1 MSLLQVA
8 LEAILPPEA
17 RRINA
22 RSVSRSGPQDVGVSL
37 DR

>member
-8 LEAILPPEA
+8 LAAILPPEA

-22 RSVSRSGPQDVGVSL
+22 RSISRSGAQDVGVWL

>member
-1 MSLLQVA
+1 MSLLQIA

-22 RSVSRSGPQDVGVSL
+22 RAVSRSGAQDVGVWL